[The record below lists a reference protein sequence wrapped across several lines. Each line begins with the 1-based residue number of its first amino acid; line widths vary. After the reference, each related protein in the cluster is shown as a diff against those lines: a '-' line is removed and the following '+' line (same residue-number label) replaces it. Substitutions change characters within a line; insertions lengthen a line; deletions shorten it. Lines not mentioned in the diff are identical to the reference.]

1 MWRLLGQFGFGY
13 QAFSFYPVSPLT
25 RLAAAVVVTNI
36 ISVHVH
42 PGASRSEVLG
52 FSGGVLRIKVA
63 APPVRNKANK
73 ELIAFLSRILGVS
86 QGALT
91 IIHGR
96 ASKDKV
102 LAIKGMSQEQIRQRL
117 LPG

>member
-1 MWRLLGQFGFGY
+1 VPIARREARIL
-13 QAFSFYPVSPLT
+13 
-25 RLAAAVVVTNI
+25 
-36 ISVHVH
+36 VHVH

-52 FSGGVLRIKVA
+52 FSGGVLRIRVA
-63 APPVRNKANK
+63 APPVRDKANK
-73 ELIAFLSRILGVS
+73 ELIAFLSQILGVS
-86 QGALT
+86 KGALT

-102 LAIKGMSQEQIRQRL
+102 LAIEGMSQEQIRKRL